1 MYLGPHVR
9 RVCLHKCTISL
20 SLRVCTLYSYVNAMI
35 MLINIKFPFHSI
47 PRPVFQQ
54 SFASKRIAPTKLIE
68 DEVITPQHEEIIRY
82 INDCKHSTFIVELRI
97 IILVYLTQFVAW
109 NILVAQ
115 NPYDSSAFKADGKA
129 DANNNNAS
137 SLTTPNPVDSII
149 ANTPV
154 AASAAPAVW
163 VEPPSPALNDFK
175 PFDLE
180 SWWGRRLFQ
189 NITKSL

>member
-1 MYLGPHVR
+1 MYTVNKGPSKIVAKTR
-9 RVCLHKCTISL
+9 RGLPQNFEKFESIKESGKKHGSISQSFDL
-20 SLRVCTLYSYVNAMI
+20 NSPEKNK
-35 MLINIKFPFHSI
+35 NI

-82 INDCKHSTFIVELRI
+82 INDS
-97 IILVYLTQFVAW
+97 W

-115 NPYDSSAFKADGKA
+115 NPYDSSTVKHDGKA
-129 DANNNNAS
+129 DANNNSAS
-137 SLTTPNPVDSII
+137 TLATPSPVDSII

-180 SWWGRRLFQ
+180 SWWGRRLFH

>member
-1 MYLGPHVR
+1 MYTVNRGPSKIVAKTR
-9 RVCLHKCTISL
+9 RGLAQNFEKFDS
-20 SLRVCTLYSYVNAMI
+20 
-35 MLINIKFPFHSI
+35 IKKNGNNSFDLNSAEKNKNI

-82 INDCKHSTFIVELRI
+82 INDS
-97 IILVYLTQFVAW
+97 W

-115 NPYDSSAFKADGKA
+115 NPYDASTAKSDGKA
-129 DANNNNAS
+129 DANNNNTS
-137 SLTTPNPVDSII
+137 SLVPPNPVDSII
-149 ANTPV
+149 SNTPI

-180 SWWGRRLFQ
+180 SWWGRRLFH

>member
-1 MYLGPHVR
+1 MYTINKGPSKIVAKTR
-9 RVCLHKCTISL
+9 RGLAQNFEKFES
-20 SLRVCTLYSYVNAMI
+20 
-35 MLINIKFPFHSI
+35 IKESSRRNGSFDLNSPEEHNNI

-82 INDCKHSTFIVELRI
+82 INDS
-97 IILVYLTQFVAW
+97 W
-109 NILVAQ
+109 NMLVAQ
-115 NPYDSSAFKADGKA
+115 NPYDSSSSSAAKPAEKPQA
-129 DANNNNAS
+129 DANNNSATS
-137 SLTTPNPVDSII
+137 PVESII
-149 ANTPV
+149 ASTPV
-154 AASAAPAVW
+154 AGCTSSATVW
-163 VEPPSPALNDFK
+163 VEPASPALQDFK

>member
-1 MYLGPHVR
+1 M
-9 RVCLHKCTISL
+9 
-20 SLRVCTLYSYVNAMI
+20 
-35 MLINIKFPFHSI
+35 
-47 PRPVFQQ
+47 
-54 SFASKRIAPTKLIE
+54 
-68 DEVITPQHEEIIRY
+68 
-82 INDCKHSTFIVELRI
+82 
-97 IILVYLTQFVAW
+97 QFVVHSEFQCILKLAAW

-115 NPYDSSAFKADGKA
+115 NPYDSSTVKHDGKA
-129 DANNNNAS
+129 DANNNSAS
-137 SLTTPNPVDSII
+137 TLATPSPVDSII

-180 SWWGRRLFQ
+180 SWWGRRLFH

>member
-1 MYLGPHVR
+1 MYTINKGPSKIVAKTR
-9 RVCLHKCTISL
+9 RGLAQNFEKFESIKES
-20 SLRVCTLYSYVNAMI
+20 SKKNACFD
-35 MLINIKFPFHSI
+35 LNSPEEHNNI

-54 SFASKRIAPTKLIE
+54 SFASKRITPTKLIE

-82 INDCKHSTFIVELRI
+82 INDS
-97 IILVYLTQFVAW
+97 W

-115 NPYDSSAFKADGKA
+115 NPYDLSSSSSTDKPSEKLMA

-137 SLTTPNPVDSII
+137 NPVDSII

-154 AASAAPAVW
+154 ATSAAVW

-180 SWWGRRLFQ
+180 TWWGRRLFH

>member
-1 MYLGPHVR
+1 MYTVNKGPSKIVAKTR
-9 RVCLHKCTISL
+9 RGLAQNFEKFES
-20 SLRVCTLYSYVNAMI
+20 
-35 MLINIKFPFHSI
+35 IKESSKKNGSNNSFDLNSPEKNKNI

-82 INDCKHSTFIVELRI
+82 INDS
-97 IILVYLTQFVAW
+97 W

-115 NPYDSSAFKADGKA
+115 NPYDSSTTKSDGKA

-137 SLTTPNPVDSII
+137 SLATPSPVDSII

>member
-1 MYLGPHVR
+1 MYTINKGPSKIVAKTR
-9 RVCLHKCTISL
+9 RGLAQNFEKFESIKESGRKNASFDLNSPEEHK
-20 SLRVCTLYSYVNAMI
+20 N
-35 MLINIKFPFHSI
+35 I

-54 SFASKRIAPTKLIE
+54 SFASKRITPTKLIE

-82 INDCKHSTFIVELRI
+82 INDS
-97 IILVYLTQFVAW
+97 W
-109 NILVAQ
+109 NMLVAK
-115 NPYDSSAFKADGKA
+115 NPYDSSSSAKPAEKPVA
-129 DANNNNAS
+129 DANNNSATS
-137 SLTTPNPVDSII
+137 PVESIM

-154 AASAAPAVW
+154 PASSTATVW
-163 VEPPSPALNDFK
+163 VEPPSPALQDFK

>member
-1 MYLGPHVR
+1 MYTVNKGPSKIVAKTR
-9 RVCLHKCTISL
+9 RGLAQNFEKFESIKESTKKNGISNNFDL
-20 SLRVCTLYSYVNAMI
+20 NSPEKNK
-35 MLINIKFPFHSI
+35 NI

-54 SFASKRIAPTKLIE
+54 SFASKRITPTKLIE

-82 INDCKHSTFIVELRI
+82 INDS
-97 IILVYLTQFVAW
+97 W

-115 NPYDSSAFKADGKA
+115 NPYDSSSTKADGKA

-137 SLTTPNPVDSII
+137 SLSSASHPNPVDSII

>member
-1 MYLGPHVR
+1 MYTINKGPSKIVAKSR
-9 RVCLHKCTISL
+9 RGLAQNFEKFES
-20 SLRVCTLYSYVNAMI
+20 
-35 MLINIKFPFHSI
+35 IKESGRRNGSFDLNSPEEHNNI

-82 INDCKHSTFIVELRI
+82 INDS
-97 IILVYLTQFVAW
+97 W
-109 NILVAQ
+109 NMLVAQ
-115 NPYDSSAFKADGKA
+115 NPYDASSSAKPAEKVVA
-129 DANNNNAS
+129 DANNNDSAAS
-137 SLTTPNPVDSII
+137 PVDSIM
-149 ANTPV
+149 ANSQHT
-154 AASAAPAVW
+154 ATVW
-163 VEPPSPALNDFK
+163 VEPPSPALQDFK

>member
-1 MYLGPHVR
+1 MYTINKGPSKIVAKSR
-9 RVCLHKCTISL
+9 RGLAQNFEKFES
-20 SLRVCTLYSYVNAMI
+20 
-35 MLINIKFPFHSI
+35 IKESGRKNGSFDLNSPEEHNNI

-82 INDCKHSTFIVELRI
+82 INDS
-97 IILVYLTQFVAW
+97 W
-109 NILVAQ
+109 NMLVAQ
-115 NPYDSSAFKADGKA
+115 NPYDASSSAKPAEKVVA
-129 DANNNNAS
+129 DANNNDSAAS
-137 SLTTPNPVDSII
+137 PVDSIM
-149 ANTPV
+149 ANTQLT
-154 AASAAPAVW
+154 AATVW
-163 VEPPSPALNDFK
+163 VEPPSPALQDFK

>member
-1 MYLGPHVR
+1 MYTVNKGPSKIVAKTR
-9 RVCLHKCTISL
+9 RGLPQNFEKFESIKESGKKHGSISSSFDL
-20 SLRVCTLYSYVNAMI
+20 NSPEKNK
-35 MLINIKFPFHSI
+35 NI

-82 INDCKHSTFIVELRI
+82 INDS
-97 IILVYLTQFVAW
+97 W

-115 NPYDSSAFKADGKA
+115 NPYDSSTAKPDGKA
-129 DANNNNAS
+129 DANNNSAS
-137 SLTTPNPVDSII
+137 TLATPSPVDSII

-180 SWWGRRLFQ
+180 SWWGRRLFH

>member
-1 MYLGPHVR
+1 MYTVNKGPSKIVAKTR
-9 RVCLHKCTISL
+9 RGLAQNFEKFESIKES
-20 SLRVCTLYSYVNAMI
+20 SKKNG
-35 MLINIKFPFHSI
+35 INNNFDLNSPEKNKNI

-54 SFASKRIAPTKLIE
+54 SFASKRITPTKLIE

-82 INDCKHSTFIVELRI
+82 INDS
-97 IILVYLTQFVAW
+97 W

-115 NPYDSSAFKADGKA
+115 NPYDSSTPKVDGKA

-137 SLTTPNPVDSII
+137 HPNPVDSII
-149 ANTPV
+149 ANTPVV

>member
-1 MYLGPHVR
+1 MYTINKGPSKIVAKSR
-9 RVCLHKCTISL
+9 RGLAQNFEKFES
-20 SLRVCTLYSYVNAMI
+20 
-35 MLINIKFPFHSI
+35 IKESGRKNGSFDLNSPEEHNNI

-82 INDCKHSTFIVELRI
+82 INDS
-97 IILVYLTQFVAW
+97 W
-109 NILVAQ
+109 NMLVAQ
-115 NPYDSSAFKADGKA
+115 NPYDASTSAKPAEKVVA
-129 DANNNNAS
+129 DANNNDSSAS
-137 SLTTPNPVDSII
+137 PVDSIM
-149 ANTPV
+149 ANSQLT
-154 AASAAPAVW
+154 ATVW
-163 VEPPSPALNDFK
+163 VEPPSPALQDFK